1 MTRIGGRRLRHLA
14 AGRETKANSLLF
26 FSHLFFSVVVVGRFR
41 CDARGI
47 AAVRDVVRRRGAD
60 VAAGAPL
67 HRQPRRLPA
76 PDAPGALERRLLLR
90 RCVYRVDFC
99 FVSPSFLF
107 ESTCSDVFQ
116 GEGAGRLSTKSR
128 NGGGGGFGH
137 APHETS
143 AGGVAG
149 EVYVVDV
156 FVGET
161 AVLPCP
167 PPPSDPP
174 AVITFYKDGQRVVET
189 GSLLTSS
196 TEFYRVFLYF
206 FNEIKPMLRFGRTFA
221 AAAVGQ
227 PARRG
232 ERGGRR
238 RPLHVHGVQPHHGR
252 GARQPARPQT
262 GRQAG
267 AQPTAAARLPL
278 AARGTL
284 HRSDRYGTRLVLQ
297 L

>member
-1 MTRIGGRRLRHLA
+1 MFRCFSRRRSGSAVDQVAQRRRRRFRPRPPRDERGGRGRRGLRRRRVRRRDGRAALSA
-14 AGRETKANSLLF
+14 AALGPAGRHHLLQGRPARRRDRF
-26 FSHLFFSVVVVGRFR
+26 ASHLFN
-41 CDARGI
+41 
-47 AAVRDVVRRRGAD
+47 
-60 VAAGAPL
+60 
-67 HRQPRRLPA
+67 
-76 PDAPGALERRLLLR
+76 
-90 RCVYRVDFC
+90 RVL
-99 FVSPSFLF
+99 PSFF
-107 ESTCSDVFQ
+107 F
-116 GEGAGRLSTKSR
+116 
-128 NGGGGGFGH
+128 N
-137 APHETS
+137 
-143 AGGVAG
+143 
-149 EVYVVDV
+149 
-156 FVGET
+156 
-161 AVLPCP
+161 
-167 PPPSDPP
+167 
-174 AVITFYKDGQRVVET
+174 
-189 GSLLTSS
+189 
-196 TEFYRVFLYF
+196 F